1 MLGSHRIPQTRDP
14 DPFPFRGGDRRFQT
28 LENKSQIKNKNNV
41 FCLKILRARDAI
53 GLNAAF
59 YYETEFK
66 LGWFGFCTPPHIVL
80 GIKGS
85 VVLVI
90 MV

>member
-1 MLGSHRIPQTRDP
+1 MLGSHRIPQARDP
-14 DPFPFRGGDRRFQT
+14 DPSPFREGDLRFQA
-28 LENKSQIKNKNNV
+28 LENKSQIKNKTNV
-41 FCLKILRARDAI
+41 FCLKILRAREAI

-59 YYETEFK
+59 YYETEFQ
-66 LGWFGFCTPPHIVL
+66 LGWFGFYTPPHIVW

-85 VVLVI
+85 FVLVI

>member
-1 MLGSHRIPQTRDP
+1 MLGSYRIPQARDP
-14 DPFPFRGGDRRFQT
+14 DPSPFRGGNLRFQA
-28 LENKSQIKNKNNV
+28 LENKSQIKNKTNV
-41 FCLKILRARDAI
+41 FCLKILRAREAI
-53 GLNAAF
+53 GLNAVF

-66 LGWFGFCTPPHIVL
+66 LGWFEFYTPPHIVW